1 MDAINTAVQWFGK
14 LSSLGWSPNT
24 WLGIGILVFFV
35 VVLVL
40 EARRIQWVSNRK
52 PKQKKTPE
60 GAMASVVSPQ
70 EVALKRTS
78 DWLPQVLAFNQG
90 NIYTAVKGRIVQ
102 WRFNEI
108 NKLEPYFEFDVELI
122 NTSIFTLHFLGVSGF
137 IKIDGN
143 KCQMHP
149 KASERWSIIQGEM
162 FTVTIEQPVSPDMQK
177 RIKEANIKKEQ
188 MTFELGNLELN
199 METTTEGFKSLK
211 PRIKLGTRVM
221 VPEPM

>member
-24 WLGIGILVFFV
+24 WLGIGISVFFV

-52 PKQKKTPE
+52 PKQKKTPG
-60 GAMASVVSPQ
+60 GAIVSVVSPQ

-78 DWLPQVLAFNQG
+78 SWLLQVLAFNQK
-90 NIYTAVKGRIVQ
+90 NIYTAVQGRIAL
-102 WRFNEI
+102 WRFYGI
-108 NKLEPYFEFDVELI
+108 NTLEPYFEFAVELI

-143 KCQMHP
+143 KCQLPP
-149 KASERWSIIQGEM
+149 KASERWSIIQGEK
-162 FTVTIEQPVSPDMQK
+162 FTGIIEQPVAPDMQK

-199 METTTEGFKSLK
+199 METTTEGFKDLK
-211 PRIKLGTRVM
+211 PRITLGSPEI